1 MSSALRMVHDVDP
14 AKVLMEALG
23 DLSAIDVYN
32 DRILVAIYKRPEKT
46 KGGVIIPGTAG
57 PREEEKYQGK
67 ACLVVKLGPLVN
79 IDQHKARGAP
89 IEVGDWLMTFPTDG
103 RNLDVNGVACRLLKE
118 DIVHMKIASPDLVY

>member
-1 MSSALRMVHDVDP
+1 MASALRMAHDVDP

-23 DLSAIDVYN
+23 DLSTIEVFN
-32 DRILVAIYKRPEKT
+32 DRILVAIYRRPEKT
-46 KGGVIIPGTAG
+46 AKGILLPGTAG

-79 IDQHKARGAP
+79 IGSKLQRGAP
-89 IEVGDWLMTFPTDG
+89 IEVGDWVMTFPNDG
-103 RNLDVNGVACRLLKE
+103 RNLDVNGVACRLLME